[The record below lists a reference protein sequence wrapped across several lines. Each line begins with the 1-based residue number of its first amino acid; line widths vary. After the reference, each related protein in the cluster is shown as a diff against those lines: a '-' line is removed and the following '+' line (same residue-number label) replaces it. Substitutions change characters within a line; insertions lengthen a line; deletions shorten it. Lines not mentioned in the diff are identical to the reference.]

1 MATMSLAP
9 NPASVEQTGDKL
21 SILETRLN
29 SLQQNISVIQ
39 PSKPTTNDTGA
50 VQQQQ
55 DEASSLKANSLLV
68 SNAMW
73 SEVCVL
79 DAHAFF
85 CYFYLSTKMLLVGS
99 N

>member
-1 MATMSLAP
+1 MTSMSLAP

-39 PSKPTTNDTGA
+39 ESKPTTNDTGA

-68 SNAMW
+68 SLM
-73 SEVCVL
+73 E
-79 DAHAFF
+79 
-85 CYFYLSTKMLLVGS
+85 ML
-99 N
+99 

>member
-55 DEASSLKANSLLV
+55 QDEASSLKANSLLV
-68 SNAMW
+68 SLT
-73 SEVCVL
+73 E
-79 DAHAFF
+79 
-85 CYFYLSTKMLLVGS
+85 ML
-99 N
+99 